1 MTRPTVGPLIRERR
15 VQTRRSQL
23 QLALDVGVSARHLG
37 FVELG
42 RSTPS
47 PELLLAIA
55 ECLEVPM
62 RERNRWL
69 TAAGHAPRYQESP
82 LDGPTLARIRR
93 SLQDLLDAHDPC
105 PGVVVD
111 RRWDVRLSNGAARRL
126 VEGIP
131 DEVRGVPTN
140 LFRVALHPAGL
151 AGRTL
156 NFASWSAHL
165 LRQLHRLTPGNDELA
180 ALAAEIA
187 TWPAIPP
194 RSTWGQA
201 APDDEPDP
209 VMTWQI
215 RLDGRDYSMYSVMS
229 TFGTPADITLSELT
243 IELFFPANQATQDYL
258 RAWPATSGKAF
269 LLD

>member
-1 MTRPTVGPLIRERR
+1 
-15 VQTRRSQL
+15 
-23 QLALDVGVSARHLG
+23 
-37 FVELG
+37 
-42 RSTPS
+42 
-47 PELLLAIA
+47 
-55 ECLEVPM
+55 
-62 RERNRWL
+62 
-69 TAAGHAPRYQESP
+69 
-82 LDGPTLARIRR
+82 
-93 SLQDLLDAHDPC
+93 
-105 PGVVVD
+105 
-111 RRWDVRLSNGAARRL
+111 VRLSNGAARRL
-126 VEGIP
+126 VECIP

-229 TFGTPADITLSELT
+229 AFGTPADITLSELT

-258 RAWPATSGKAF
+258 RVWPETSGKAF

>member
-1 MTRPTVGPLIRERR
+1 VTRPTVGPLIRERR
-15 VQTRRSQL
+15 VATRRSQL
-23 QLALDVGVSARHLG
+23 QLALDVGMSARHLG

-55 ECLEVPM
+55 ECLDVPL

-69 TAAGHAPRYQESP
+69 ISAGHAPRYPESP
-82 LDGPTLARIRR
+82 LTGPALARIRE
-93 SLQDLLDAHDPC
+93 SLQGLLDAHDPF

-111 RRWDVRLSNGAARRL
+111 RCWNVRLSNAAASRL

-131 DEVRGVPTN
+131 DDARGVPTN

-151 AGRTL
+151 AGRTR

-165 LRQLHRLTPGNDELA
+165 LRQLHRLALGNGEMA

-187 TWPAIPP
+187 TWPAIPA
-194 RSTWGQA
+194 RSTWGQLE
-201 APDDEPDP
+201 PHVEPDP
-209 VMTWQI
+209 VLTWQVQI
-215 RLDGRDYSMYSVMS
+215 GGQVYSLYSVMS

-243 IELFFPANQATQDYL
+243 IELFFPADQATRGQL
-258 RAWPATSGKAF
+258 HASAAS
-269 LLD
+269 